1 MKKLTDLYYYN
12 QYESNNFKYKPNFR
26 EPALIDIIDSNSEN
40 KKDFKSYIPY
50 LIPYII
56 VIVIGVLFIIPFI
69 ILWFCLCFPKCC
81 CRKKSRITKPIYCVI
96 LTLILSGI
104 SLAFGISV
112 CILIYYSKKDVYGT
126 ICTLSM
132 LGFDIVDGV
141 GTLRKQQFK
150 NPYWRGVTTIGTVL
164 GTINK
169 EVMKDIVDNCDKN
182 LRLGEPLET
191 LSLSYTAAN
200 NFENT
205 LKNIPSTTT
214 TTFQYENPDKN
225 LVSVPMTIE
234 PTFISSLG
242 NINDNTTDLGKIY
255 QNYYNGYRSMLDNY
269 IFIISS
275 QCKILSQGNKLE
287 TPLTSVSDIT
297 GTLEDSMSTITEDVV
312 DLLNEYKDYIT
323 EYLFGTFLGFN
334 IVLMIFI
341 LIEAS
346 MILFYANRNYNLLRK
361 HIICLWAF
369 IGFIL
374 LFFFIFAGIF
384 GAVSILIS
392 DVADIVD
399 FIFSHENLI
408 SDKPRIITQN
418 ENLKK
423 IETCLRGDGDL
434 LSVFIEDEETRQF
447 TDFINSLFNTH
458 LKIVNYYNLIN
469 DKNDN
474 DFKILSSITNLLN
487 YYEIVEEDFSLS
499 TTKEQHGNN
508 DVSVQIEELNK
519 YTVYGKYYQDVCNN
533 RIYDYFVT
541 SKDKCPSNSDYN
553 CLLITDTTISSSRYD
568 PLNVCKLV
576 TSKSPFF
583 NDVEEAYLAFSKFL
597 VKGDPFSGTPL
608 ISFQKNIDLKLE
620 ALIDEI
626 KSLKGLYQN
635 CLDDAEPRLKAIIDD
650 ITGPVYNYFK
660 GYVDLEL
667 AESGEEVDVF
677 SWMNCSVFGRDLNAT
692 LNIMKRHFKKDLQN
706 IFIITLVNNGVI
718 IVEMILITFILN
730 WYKYDPLENNPVG
743 EMEINE
749 KKIGDNEKDKEK
761 VEYEEEEDEDEDED
775 EEEIDEE
782 TDNDFHKNSMSL
794 TNDEKKK
801 KNEMDSPKRI
811 EINKGIKN
819 NLIDNNKYL
828 PSESSSSEDNF
839 KLKMSQKLN
848 KEDDKNG
855 N

>member
-1 MKKLTDLYYYN
+1 
-12 QYESNNFKYKPNFR
+12 
-26 EPALIDIIDSNSEN
+26 
-40 KKDFKSYIPY
+40 
-50 LIPYII
+50 
-56 VIVIGVLFIIPFI
+56 
-69 ILWFCLCFPKCC
+69 
-81 CRKKSRITKPIYCVI
+81 
-96 LTLILSGI
+96 
-104 SLAFGISV
+104 
-112 CILIYYSKKDVYGT
+112 
-126 ICTLSM
+126 M

-164 GTINK
+164 GSINTD
-169 EVMKDIVDNCDKN
+169 VMNVIIQNCRENVRATKPLNSSTLFDKAKD
-182 LRLGEPLET
+182 
-191 LSLSYTAAN
+191 
-200 NFENT
+200 FELALNGIPNT
-205 LKNIPSTTT
+205 LTR
-214 TTFQYENPDKN
+214 TFEYENPDKN
-225 LVSVPMTIE
+225 LVSVSMIIE

-242 NINDNTTDLGKIY
+242 NKNDNTTDLGKIY
-255 QNYYNGYRSMLDNY
+255 QNYYNGYRNMLDKY
-269 IFIISS
+269 IFIISG
-275 QCKILSQGNKLE
+275 QCRILSQGNKLE

-434 LSVFIEDEETRQF
+434 LSAFIEDEETRDF
-447 TDFINSLFNTH
+447 TDYINSLFNTH
-458 LKIVNYYNLIN
+458 LKIVNYYNLIT

-474 DFKILSSITNLLN
+474 DFKSLSSITNLLN
-487 YYEIVEEDFSLS
+487 YYEEVEKDFSLS

-553 CLLITDTTISSSRYD
+553 CLLITDDIDSAYRYD
-568 PLNVCKLV
+568 STKVCELV

-583 NDVEEAYLAFSKFL
+583 NNVQIAYDKFSTFL
-597 VKGDPFSGTPL
+597 VKGETGDPSFKQNVDLILSGL
-608 ISFQKNIDLKLE
+608 KNKIINLNDLYEDCLKDAKPRLE
-620 ALIDEI
+620 AI
-626 KSLKGLYQN
+626 K
-635 CLDDAEPRLKAIIDD
+635 DD

-761 VEYEEEEDEDEDED
+761 VEYEEEEEDED

-794 TNDEKKK
+794 TNDENKK

>member
-1 MKKLTDLYYYN
+1 
-12 QYESNNFKYKPNFR
+12 
-26 EPALIDIIDSNSEN
+26 
-40 KKDFKSYIPY
+40 
-50 LIPYII
+50 
-56 VIVIGVLFIIPFI
+56 
-69 ILWFCLCFPKCC
+69 
-81 CRKKSRITKPIYCVI
+81 
-96 LTLILSGI
+96 
-104 SLAFGISV
+104 
-112 CILIYYSKKDVYGT
+112 
-126 ICTLSM
+126 M

-164 GTINK
+164 GSINTDVMNK
-169 EVMKDIVDNCDKN
+169 IVKNCKDNLLATKPLDKSTLFDKAEVFEGTLI
-182 LRLGEPLET
+182 GIPTT
-191 LSLSYTAAN
+191 LSLTE
-200 NFENT
+200 FE
-205 LKNIPSTTT
+205 
-214 TTFQYENPDKN
+214 YENPDEN
-225 LVSVPMTIE
+225 LVSVPMTIV

-242 NINDNTTDLGKIY
+242 NKNDNTTDLGKIY
-255 QNYYNGYRSMLDNY
+255 QNYYNGYRNMLENY
-269 IFIISS
+269 IVNIAY
-275 QCKILSQGNKLE
+275 QCKFLSEGNELE
-287 TPLTSVSDIT
+287 DTLGSVSDIT

-374 LFFFIFAGIF
+374 FFFFIFAGIF

-434 LSVFIEDEETRQF
+434 LSAFIEDEETRDF
-447 TDFINSLFNTH
+447 TDYINSLFNTH
-458 LKIVNYYNLIN
+458 LKIVNYYNLIT

-474 DFKILSSITNLLN
+474 DFKSLSSITNLLN
-487 YYEIVEEDFSLS
+487 YYEEVEKDFSLS

-553 CLLITDTTISSSRYD
+553 CLLITDNNDLSDRYD
-568 PLNVCKLV
+568 STKVCGLV
-576 TSKSPFF
+576 SSKSPFF
-583 NDVEEAYLAFSKFL
+583 NNVQVAYEKFWRYL
-597 VKGDPFSGTPL
+597 FKGDSSVPL
-608 ISFQKNIDLKLE
+608 TSFYYHVNSILDKLIGEIEVLKVKYQDCLNEAKKRLE
-620 ALIDEI
+620 AI
-626 KSLKGLYQN
+626 KDY
-635 CLDDAEPRLKAIIDD
+635 
-650 ITGPVYNYFK
+650 ITGPVYDYFK

-761 VEYEEEEDEDEDED
+761 VEYEEEEDEDEDE
-775 EEEIDEE
+775 EEIDEE

-794 TNDEKKK
+794 TNDENKK

>member
-1 MKKLTDLYYYN
+1 
-12 QYESNNFKYKPNFR
+12 
-26 EPALIDIIDSNSEN
+26 
-40 KKDFKSYIPY
+40 
-50 LIPYII
+50 
-56 VIVIGVLFIIPFI
+56 
-69 ILWFCLCFPKCC
+69 
-81 CRKKSRITKPIYCVI
+81 
-96 LTLILSGI
+96 
-104 SLAFGISV
+104 
-112 CILIYYSKKDVYGT
+112 
-126 ICTLSM
+126 M

-164 GTINK
+164 GSINTD
-169 EVMKDIVDNCDKN
+169 VMDVIVDNC
-182 LRLGEPLET
+182 GENVESGGLLEDS
-191 LSLSYTAAN
+191 SLFIKAN
-200 NFENT
+200 AFENK
-205 LKNIPSTTT
+205 LDNIPPTTMT
-214 TTFQYENPDKN
+214 TTFQYENPDEN
-225 LVSVPMTIE
+225 LVSVSMTIV

-242 NINDNTTDLGKIY
+242 NKNDNTTDLGKIY
-255 QNYYNGYRSMLDNY
+255 QNYYNGYRNMLDKY
-269 IFIISS
+269 IANISG
-275 QCKILSQGNKLE
+275 QCMFLADGNELE
-287 TPLTSVSDIT
+287 DTLGSVSDIT

-374 LFFFIFAGIF
+374 LFIFIFAGIF

-434 LSVFIEDEETRQF
+434 LSVFIEDEKTRQF
-447 TDFINSLFNTH
+447 TDYINSLFNTH
-458 LKIVNYYNLIN
+458 LKIVNYYNLIT

-474 DFKILSSITNLLN
+474 DFKSLSSITNLLN
-487 YYEIVEEDFSLS
+487 YYQEVKNDFSLS

-519 YTVYGKYYQDVCNN
+519 YTVYGKYYQEVCNN

-553 CLLITDTTISSSRYD
+553 CLLITDDIDSSIRY
-568 PLNVCKLV
+568 NSAKVCGLV
-576 TSKSPFF
+576 SSKPHFF
-583 NDVEEAYLAFSKFL
+583 DDVKDAYDQFSTYL
-597 VKGDPFSGTPL
+597 VKGDTTVTPVFK
-608 ISFQKNIDLKLE
+608 SFQQKVNDILNDLKPQIE
-620 ALIDEI
+620 Y
-626 KSLKGLYQN
+626 LKVLYKN

-718 IVEMILITFILN
+718 IVEMILITFIVN

-743 EMEINE
+743 EMEIDE
-749 KKIGDNEKDKEK
+749 KKINDNGKEK
-761 VEYEEEEDEDEDED
+761 NKEKIEYEEEE
-775 EEEIDEE
+775 EEEDDDDNESDDDEE
-782 TDNDFHKNSMSL
+782 TDNDLHKDSQSL
-794 TNDEKKK
+794 SDDGNKK
-801 KNEMDSPKRI
+801 KNGIDSPERI
-811 EINKGIKN
+811 EVNNNNKTVKN
-819 NLIDNNKYL
+819 NFIDNKYS
-828 PSESSSSEDNF
+828 PSESDDSEDDF
-839 KLKMSQKLN
+839 KLKMMQKLN
-848 KEDDKNG
+848 KNDDDKNG
-855 N
+855 S

>member
-1 MKKLTDLYYYN
+1 
-12 QYESNNFKYKPNFR
+12 
-26 EPALIDIIDSNSEN
+26 
-40 KKDFKSYIPY
+40 
-50 LIPYII
+50 
-56 VIVIGVLFIIPFI
+56 
-69 ILWFCLCFPKCC
+69 
-81 CRKKSRITKPIYCVI
+81 
-96 LTLILSGI
+96 
-104 SLAFGISV
+104 
-112 CILIYYSKKDVYGT
+112 
-126 ICTLSM
+126 M

-164 GTINK
+164 GSINTD
-169 EVMKDIVDNCDKN
+169 VMDVIVDNC
-182 LRLGEPLET
+182 GENVESGGLLEDS
-191 LSLSYTAAN
+191 SLFIKAN
-200 NFENT
+200 AFENK
-205 LKNIPSTTT
+205 LDNIPPTTMT
-214 TTFQYENPDKN
+214 TTFQYENPDEN
-225 LVSVPMTIE
+225 LVSVSMTIV

-242 NINDNTTDLGKIY
+242 NKNDNTTDLGKIY
-255 QNYYNGYRSMLDNY
+255 QNYYNGYRSMMENY
-269 IFIISS
+269 IVKITG
-275 QCKILSQGNKLE
+275 QCDFLAKENKLE
-287 TPLTSVSDIT
+287 DTLGSVSDIT

-374 LFFFIFAGIF
+374 FFFFIFAGIF

-434 LSVFIEDEETRQF
+434 LSVFIEDEKTREF
-447 TDFINSLFNTH
+447 TDYINSLFNTH
-458 LKIVNYYNLIN
+458 LKIVNYYNLI
-469 DKNDN
+469 DDENDN
-474 DFKILSSITNLLN
+474 DFKSLSSITNLLN
-487 YYEIVEEDFSLS
+487 YYEEVEKDFSLS

-553 CLLITDTTISSSRYD
+553 CLLITDDIDSSIRY
-568 PLNVCKLV
+568 NSAKVCGLV
-576 TSKSPFF
+576 SSKPHFF
-583 NDVEEAYLAFSKFL
+583 DDVKDAYDQFSTYL
-597 VKGDPFSGTPL
+597 VKGDTTVTPVFK
-608 ISFQKNIDLKLE
+608 SFQQKVNDILNDLKHLNDLYEDCLKDAKPRLE
-620 ALIDEI
+620 AI
-626 KSLKGLYQN
+626 K
-635 CLDDAEPRLKAIIDD
+635 DD

-761 VEYEEEEDEDEDED
+761 VEYEEEEEDED

-782 TDNDFHKNSMSL
+782 TDNDFHKNSLSL
-794 TNDEKKK
+794 TNDENKK